1 MKRVQV
7 SPSILGVKKED
18 LIITCDKLLSSGAS
32 LIHFDVMDGEF
43 VSNVSFVDGEID
55 VLSNH
60 VNDSLLD
67 VHLMCSDLD
76 KYIPLYMKENVK
88 YITFHYEAE
97 NEEKLIKHAS
107 LVRSNNILPGIVINP
122 STDVESIL
130 HLLKHFSIVLVMS
143 VVPGKGGQSF
153 IPSALDKI
161 EKLASFRKEN
171 NLDFVIEVDGGIN
184 SETALLCK
192 EKGVDILVA
201 GSYIL
206 KSEDYKE
213 RIDSL
218 L

>member
-1 MKRVQV
+1 MKKVQI

-18 LIITCDKLLSSGAS
+18 LIATCDRLISSGAS
-32 LIHFDVMDGEF
+32 LIHFDVMDGCF
-43 VSNVSFVDGEID
+43 VSNISFVDGEID
-55 VLSNH
+55 VLSSYVSNPI
-60 VNDSLLD
+60 LD

-76 KYIPLYMKENVK
+76 KYIPLYMKKNVK

-97 NEEKLIKHAS
+97 SEEKLIKHAL
-107 LVRSNNILPGIVINP
+107 LVQENNILPGIVINP

-130 HLLKHFSIVLVMS
+130 HLLKYFSIVLVMS

-161 EKLASFRKEN
+161 EKLVSYKKDN

-184 SETALLCK
+184 NETGLLCK
-192 EKGVDILVA
+192 ERGVDILVA

>member
-55 VLSNH
+55 VLSSH

-97 NEEKLIKHAS
+97 N
-107 LVRSNNILPGIVINP
+107 
-122 STDVESIL
+122 
-130 HLLKHFSIVLVMS
+130 
-143 VVPGKGGQSF
+143 
-153 IPSALDKI
+153 
-161 EKLASFRKEN
+161 
-171 NLDFVIEVDGGIN
+171 
-184 SETALLCK
+184 
-192 EKGVDILVA
+192 
-201 GSYIL
+201 
-206 KSEDYKE
+206 
-213 RIDSL
+213 
-218 L
+218 